1 MRNNNSNLVK
11 DVESTVHIL
20 DNNRQI
26 LSMRLL
32 EKLAQLNLPF
42 IVGGNNYPIMINHE
56 DIETSK
62 KIYEE
67 ICGDFLKNYKL
78 K

>member
-1 MRNNNSNLVK
+1 MTNHNSNLVK
-11 DVESTVHIL
+11 DVELTVHIL
-20 DNNRQI
+20 DNNAKI

-32 EKLAQLNLPF
+32 EKLAELKLPF
-42 IVGGNNYPIMINHE
+42 LVGSNNYPIMINNE
-56 DIETSK
+56 DIEISK

-67 ICGDFLKNYKL
+67 ICIDFLENYKL

>member
-1 MRNNNSNLVK
+1 MENNNSNLVK
-11 DVESTVHIL
+11 DVELTVHIL
-20 DNNRQI
+20 DNNRQY

-32 EKLAQLNLPF
+32 EKLAELNLPF
-42 IVGGNNYPIMINHE
+42 LVGGDNYPIMVNHE

-67 ICGDFLKNYKL
+67 ICIDFLTNYKL